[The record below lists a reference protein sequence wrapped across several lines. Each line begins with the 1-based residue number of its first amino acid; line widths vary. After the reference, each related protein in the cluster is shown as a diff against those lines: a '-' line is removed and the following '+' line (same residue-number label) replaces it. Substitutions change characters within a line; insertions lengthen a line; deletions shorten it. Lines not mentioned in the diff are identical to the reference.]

1 MDNKIEELKFV
12 ADLARNGGV
21 MEAQNAA
28 LSAELINKQT
38 IINEQNVRLVE
49 KDEQLAKKDEIIASK
64 DRRIAELEAIV
75 QQQSVQQPTMVVNQ
89 FFVLSMNK
97 TISYISTLDNNGRFF
112 AGHFLHHTL
121 LEGTPTAMIEKVDE
135 ITSLESDV
143 RKDLAEALKKT
154 AEKPTTQINAAN
166 YNEHVDKQ
174 DNHFPQLPPMAP
186 TQELLEDE

>member
-28 LSAELINKQT
+28 LSAELVNKQT

-64 DRRIAELEAIV
+64 DRRIAELETIV

-143 RKDLAEALKKT
+143 RKDLADALKKT

-166 YNEHVDKQ
+166 YNEHVDEQ

-186 TQELLEDE
+186 IQELLEDE

>member
-28 LSAELINKQT
+28 LSAELVNKQT
-38 IINEQNVRLVE
+38 IINEQNVKLVE

-143 RKDLAEALKKT
+143 RKDLADALKKT

-166 YNEHVDKQ
+166 YNEHVDEQ

>member
-38 IINEQNVRLVE
+38 IINEQNVKLLE

-143 RKDLAEALKKT
+143 RKDLADALKKT

-166 YNEHVDKQ
+166 YNEHVDEQ

>member
-28 LSAELINKQT
+28 LQEEIVKLQREL
-38 IINEQNVRLVE
+38 NEQIVKSTE
-49 KDEQLAKKDEIIASK
+49 KDEVIAAKDETIASLQL
-64 DRRIAELEAIV
+64 RVAELEAKI
-75 QQQSVQQPTMVVNQ
+75 QQLSSQKPTMVVNN
-89 FFVLSMNK
+89 FFLLSILK
-97 TISYISTLDNNGRFF
+97 TISYINALDNTGRCF

-121 LEGTPTAMIEKVDE
+121 SDNTPPLMLAKVDE
-135 ITSLESDV
+135 ITQLKGDPK
-143 RKDLAEALKKT
+143 KDLADAIMKSV
-154 AEKPTTQINAAN
+154 EKPTTQINAAN
-166 YNEHVDKQ
+166 YNEHVDEQ

>member
-1 MDNKIEELKFV
+1 MSDEL
-12 ADLARNGGV
+12 
-21 MEAQNAA
+21 
-28 LSAELINKQT
+28 AE
-38 IINEQNVRLVE
+38 
-49 KDEQLAKKDEIIASK
+49 KDEIIASQN
-64 DRRIAELEAIV
+64 RRIAELEAIV
-75 QQQSVQQPTMVVNQ
+75 QQQSIQQPTMVVNQ
-89 FFVLSMNK
+89 FFVLSINK

-143 RKDLAEALKKT
+143 RKDLVDALKKT
-154 AEKPTTQINAAN
+154 AEKPSTQINAAN

-174 DNHFPQLPPMAP
+174 NNQFPQLPPMAP